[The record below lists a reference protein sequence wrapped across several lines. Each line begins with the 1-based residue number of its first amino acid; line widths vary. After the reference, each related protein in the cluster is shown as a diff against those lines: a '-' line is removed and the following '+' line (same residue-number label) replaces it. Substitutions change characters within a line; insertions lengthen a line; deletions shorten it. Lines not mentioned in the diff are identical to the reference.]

1 MNIFPYVHIYV
12 KSEPGPR
19 SLVPATAPL
28 AAGRALGQ
36 DPLYSRTFSG
46 SVAFSPL
53 PIWSDSIRIRE

>member
-1 MNIFPYVHIYV
+1 MYV

-46 SVAFSPL
+46 SVTFSPL
-53 PIWSDSIRIRE
+53 PVLSDSIRIRE